1 VINFLYSK
9 YSINSMCIAS
19 QGSNAH
25 LVEHGD
31 VHIVNGESGML
42 ETERFIIMILFK
54 LKFDVQLKFQLK
66 Y

>member
-1 VINFLYSK
+1 MS
-9 YSINSMCIAS
+9 IAS